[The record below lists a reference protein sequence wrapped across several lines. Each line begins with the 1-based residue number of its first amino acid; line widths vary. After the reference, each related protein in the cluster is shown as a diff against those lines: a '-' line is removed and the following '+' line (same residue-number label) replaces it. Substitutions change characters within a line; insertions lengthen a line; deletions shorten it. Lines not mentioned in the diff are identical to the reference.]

1 MSSVID
7 LQSYVGAAASRLLVL
22 TDLQQCNHDELARDP
37 SCDLAR
43 SLDNCMAA
51 IRHARSIGLPIAFT
65 RQAESAGT
73 AKKAPSRWIA
83 GFEPNRA
90 DMVFER
96 QQPSCYAN
104 QLFDDIVSQFGSFA
118 IAGLAAEETCLAT
131 SIDASC
137 RGHHVTF
144 LRDASAS
151 RRRTEADARAVH
163 GVTTSAIELFAD
175 VTATSHWL
183 IATSQRHS
191 RGRRYG

>member
-7 LQSYVGAAASRLLVL
+7 LQSYVGAAGSRLLVL
-22 TDLQQCNHDELARDP
+22 TDLQQCNRDELARDP
-37 SCDLAR
+37 SCDLVR
-43 SLDNCMAA
+43 SLENCMAA

-65 RQAESAGT
+65 RQAEATGKSKSA
-73 AKKAPSRWIA
+73 SRWIA

-96 QQPSCYAN
+96 QQPSCYGN

-144 LRDASAS
+144 LRDASVS
-151 RRRTEADARAVH
+151 RRRLEADGQAVH
-163 GVTTSAIELFAD
+163 VVTTSAIELFAD
-175 VTATSHWL
+175 VAATSHWL